1 MPFPDESRLPFF
13 NLNLHQSNGTV
24 AALSL
29 CVKDEVTGLVVGKAH
44 TVELLP
50 KDRHR
55 PGGKNLHLARKVKG
69 AEGSISR
76 DQRQLKDNAFLKRF
90 SRGIVVESLHA
101 TKKVVELAVFLDVAA
116 YER

>member
-50 KDRHR
+50 KDRH
-55 PGGKNLHLARKVKG
+55 
-69 AEGSISR
+69 
-76 DQRQLKDNAFLKRF
+76 
-90 SRGIVVESLHA
+90 
-101 TKKVVELAVFLDVAA
+101 
-116 YER
+116 

>member
-1 MPFPDESRLPFF
+1 MSFPDESRLPF
-13 NLNLHQSNGTV
+13 LHLSLHQSNGTV

-50 KDRHR
+50 FMPAKDQHR
-55 PGGKNLHLARKVKG
+55 VGGTNLHLARKVRG
-69 AEGSISR
+69 AERR
-76 DQRQLKDNAFLKRF
+76 DLQ
-90 SRGIVVESLHA
+90 SRGIVVESLNA